1 MGWSRFLRRGRWDAE
16 RARELESHLE
26 IETDENIARGMA
38 PAEARY
44 AAQRK
49 LGNSLRIREEIYR
62 MNTIGW
68 LDTLWQDLR
77 FGLRLLRRTP
87 GFTCVAVLSLTLGIG
102 ANTAI
107 FQLLDAV
114 RLRAL
119 PVKEPGE
126 LVEVR
131 LADPGRRAGNV
142 VARYAQLTG
151 PQWER
156 LRADQQAF
164 SSMLAWSPTR
174 LNLARGGEVRNAQG
188 IFVSGTFFEVL
199 GVAAA
204 RGRVLGAADDL
215 RGCGSRAAV
224 ISHAFW
230 QREYGGDPTVVG
242 RPIHLEGHPFDIVG
256 VTPEGFFGV
265 EVGRMFDVAVPIC
278 AASEIGG
285 EPGLL
290 EDGFTWWLSA
300 VGRLRPGWS
309 AGRASA
315 HLRTLSPALFKAT
328 LPKQLE
334 PEQADRY
341 LKFQLDAAACGG
353 GFSALR
359 TRYETPLWLLLGLS
373 ALVLFTAC
381 ANIANLLLAR
391 AGARKREIA
400 VRLATG
406 ASRGRLVRQLL
417 SESLLLATLGAA
429 LGAVLA
435 QVISATLVSFLSTGR
450 DPLFVS
456 LTPDWRL
463 LGFAAAT
470 ALATTMLFGLL
481 PALRGTSAPLE
492 AVMRSSGRGLTSNRG
507 RLGWQRALVVAQ
519 VALSLVM
526 VTGALLFAA
535 SLRNLTG
542 LDTGFSPDDMVV
554 ADVDFSRVGVP
565 ADRHPALHRELLDR
579 VRSVAGVISA
589 AQVGIVP
596 ISGWSSE
603 DELRLEGHPE
613 TRMPTKL
620 NGVGGRYFETMRTP
634 LVAGRDFG
642 DRDVVGSPLVVIVN
656 QSFARRYFG
665 RAPALGQR
673 LLLHTGSHQ
682 WSAAEIVG
690 VVADTTYDDLRSPFQ
705 PIVYRASAQDPEPG
719 SGLSVVVRSG
729 LSLATLRSAI
739 AKAVTERSPA
749 MSVSFQAYPTMVRDT
764 LLRERLM
771 ATLSGLFGVL
781 ALVLSAT
788 GIYGVLSYL
797 VVRRRQEIGL
807 RLALGATRS
816 AIVRMV
822 AGQSLGWVG
831 AGLGAGVLL
840 AVLAATAARSM
851 LFGLAP
857 TNPVALVAAAATL
870 AATGAIATVIPALRA
885 ARSHPT
891 SALRED

>member
-1 MGWSRFLRRGRWDAE
+1 LAPVRPASYRVGHIPAHPTRRNVVQG
-16 RARELESHLE
+16 
-26 IETDENIARGMA
+26 
-38 PAEARY
+38 
-44 AAQRK
+44 Q
-49 LGNSLRIREEIYR
+49 EEIYQ
-62 MNTIGW
+62 MGTLGVI
-68 LDTLWQDLR
+68 DTLWQDLR

-87 GFTCVAVLSLTLGIG
+87 GFTAVAVLSLTLGIG

-114 RLRAL
+114 RLRTL
-119 PVKEPGE
+119 PVKDPGQ

-131 LADPGRRAGNV
+131 LADTGARAGNV

-156 LRADQQAF
+156 LRVDQQAF
-164 SSMLAWSPTR
+164 SSMLAWSPAR
-174 LNLARGGEVRNAQG
+174 LNLARGGEVSNAQG
-188 IFVSGTFFEVL
+188 IFVSGSFFEVL
-199 GVAAA
+199 GVPAA
-204 RGRVLGAADDL
+204 RGRVLSAADDL

-256 VTPEGFFGV
+256 VTPAGFYGV

-278 AASEIGG
+278 AAPEIGG
-285 EPGLL
+285 EPGRL

-309 AGRASA
+309 VERATA
-315 HLRTLSPALFKAT
+315 HLRTVSPALFKAT
-328 LPKQLE
+328 LPKQLD

-341 LKFQLDAAACGG
+341 LRFKLDAAACEG
-353 GFSALR
+353 GFSSLR

-391 AGARKREIA
+391 AGARRREIA

-406 ASRGRLVRQLL
+406 ASRGRIVRQLL
-417 SESLLLATLGAA
+417 SESLVLAAIGAA
-429 LGAVLA
+429 LGALLA
-435 QVISATLVSFLSTGR
+435 RVISATLVSFLSTGR

-456 LTPDWRL
+456 LESDWRV
-463 LGFAAAT
+463 LGFAAVT
-470 ALATTMLFGLL
+470 TLVTTMLSGLL

-526 VTGALLFAA
+526 VTGALLFAS

-554 ADVDFSRVGVP
+554 VDVDFSRLGVP
-565 ADRHPALHRELLDR
+565 ADRQSALHRELLDR
-579 VRSVAGVISA
+579 VRSITGVVSA

-603 DELRLEGHPE
+603 DELRLEGRPE

-620 NGVGGRYFETMRTP
+620 NGVSGRYFETMRTP
-634 LVAGRDFG
+634 LVAGRDF
-642 DRDVVGSPLVVIVN
+642 DNRDVVGSPQVVIVN

-673 LLLHTGSHQ
+673 LLVHTGPQQ

-690 VVADTTYDDLRSPFQ
+690 VVADTTYDDLRNPFQ
-705 PIVYRASAQDPEPG
+705 PIVYRAAAQDPEPG
-719 SGLSVVVRSG
+719 SGLTVVVRSG
-729 LSLATLRSAI
+729 LSLATLRA
-739 AKAVTERSPA
+739 AVTKEVAERSPQI
-749 MSVSFQAYPTMVRDT
+749 SVSFQAYPTMVRDT

-771 ATLSGLFGVL
+771 ATLSGLFGLL

-797 VVRRRQEIGL
+797 VVRRRQEIGV

-816 AIVRMV
+816 DIVRMV
-822 AGQSLGWVG
+822 AAQSLGWVG
-831 AGLGAGVLL
+831 AGLGVGALL
-840 AVLAATAARSM
+840 AVLTATAARSM
-851 LFGLAP
+851 LFGVAP
-857 TNPVALVAAAATL
+857 TNPLALVIAAAALATAGS
-870 AATGAIATVIPALRA
+870 AATIVPAIRA
-885 ARSHPT
+885 ARLHPT
-891 SALRED
+891 SALRQD

>member
-1 MGWSRFLRRGRWDAE
+1 MGWTRFFRRGRWDAE
-16 RARELESHLE
+16 RARELEAHIE

-38 PAEARY
+38 PEEARW

-49 LGNSLRIREEIYR
+49 LGNVLSIREEIYQ
-62 MNTIGW
+62 MNTLAI

-87 GFTCVAVLSLTLGIG
+87 GFTAVAVLSLTLGIG

-114 RLRAL
+114 RLRPL
-119 PVKEPGE
+119 PVKDPGQ

-131 LADPGRRAGNV
+131 LADPGPRPGNV
-142 VARYAQLTG
+142 VARYAQLTS

-156 LRADQQAF
+156 LGADQQAF
-164 SSMLAWSPTR
+164 SSMLAWSPSR
-174 LNLARGGEVRNAQG
+174 FNLARGGEVRNAQG
-188 IFVSGTFFEVL
+188 IFVSGSFFEVL
-199 GVAAA
+199 GVPAA
-204 RGRVLGAADDL
+204 RGRVLGDADDQ

-230 QREYGGDPTVVG
+230 QREYGGDPAVIG
-242 RPIHLEGHPFDIVG
+242 RAIHLEGHAFDIVG
-256 VTPEGFFGV
+256 VTPAGFYGV

-278 AASEIGG
+278 AAPEIGG
-285 EPGLL
+285 DPGPLL
-290 EDGFTWWLSA
+290 TWWLSA
-300 VGRLRPGWS
+300 MGRLRPGWS
-309 AGRASA
+309 VGQATA
-315 HLRTLSPALFKAT
+315 HLRTISPALFKAT
-328 LPKQLE
+328 LPEQLE
-334 PEQADRY
+334 PEQADSY
-341 LKFQLDAAACGG
+341 LRFKLDAVARGG
-353 GFSALR
+353 GFSSLR

-373 ALVLFTAC
+373 ALVLLTAC

-391 AGARKREIA
+391 AGARKREMA

-406 ASRGRLVRQLL
+406 ASRGRVVRQLL

-435 QVISATLVSFLSTGR
+435 QAISATLVSFLSTGR

-456 LTPDWRL
+456 LTPDWRI

-470 ALATTMLFGLL
+470 ALVTTMLFGLL
-481 PALRGTSAPLE
+481 PALRATAAPLE
-492 AVMRSSGRGLTSNRG
+492 AVMRSSSRGLTSSRA

-526 VTGALLFAA
+526 VTGALLFAS

-542 LDTGFSPDDMVV
+542 LDTGFTPDDMVV
-554 ADVDFSRVGVP
+554 VDVDFSRLGVA
-565 ADRHPALHRELLDR
+565 ADRQPALHRELLDR
-579 VRSVAGVISA
+579 VRSIPGVTSA

-596 ISGWSSE
+596 IGGWSSA

-620 NGVGGRYFETMRTP
+620 NGVSGRYFETMRTP
-634 LVAGRDFG
+634 LVAGRDF
-642 DRDVVGSPLVVIVN
+642 DARDVVGSPLVAIVN
-656 QSFARRYFG
+656 QSFAGRYLG
-665 RAPALGQR
+665 RGTALGQR
-673 LLLHTGSHQ
+673 LLLHTGPQQ
-682 WSAAEIVG
+682 WSAAAIVG
-690 VVADTTYDDLRSPFQ
+690 VVADTTYDDLRNPFQ

-719 SGLSVVVRSG
+719 SGLTVVVRSG
-729 LSLATLRSAI
+729 LSLATLRSAVT
-739 AKAVTERSPA
+739 KQVTERSPQI
-749 MSVSFQAYPTMVRDT
+749 SLSFQAYPSMVRDT

-771 ATLSGLFGVL
+771 ATLSGFFGVL
-781 ALVLSAT
+781 ALALSAI

-797 VVRRRQEIGL
+797 VVRRRQEIGV
-807 RLALGATRS
+807 RLALGATRLD
-816 AIVRMV
+816 IVRMV
-822 AGQSLGWVG
+822 AAQSLGWVG
-831 AGLGAGVLL
+831 AGLGAGVVL
-840 AVLAATAARSM
+840 AVLAARTARSL

-857 TNPVALVAAAATL
+857 TDPVALVAAAVTL
-870 AATGAIATVIPALRA
+870 AATAAVATVIPALRA
-885 ARSHPT
+885 GRLHPT

>member
-1 MGWSRFLRRGRWDAE
+1 M
-16 RARELESHLE
+16 
-26 IETDENIARGMA
+26 TT
-38 PAEARY
+38 
-44 AAQRK
+44 
-49 LGNSLRIREEIYR
+49 LG
-62 MNTIGW
+62 T
-68 LDTLWQDLR
+68 LDTVWQDLR

-87 GFTCVAVLSLTLGIG
+87 GFTAVAVLSLTLGIG

-119 PVKEPGE
+119 PVKDPGQ

-131 LADPGRRAGNV
+131 LADPGPRPGNV

-164 SSMLAWSPTR
+164 SSVLAWSPSR
-174 LNLARGGEVRNAQG
+174 FNLALGGEVRTAQG
-188 IFVSGTFFEVL
+188 IFVSGSFFEVL
-199 GVAAA
+199 GITAA
-204 RGRVLGAADDL
+204 RGRVLGAADDR

-230 QREYGGDPTVVG
+230 QREYGGDPAVVW
-242 RPIHLEGHPFDIVG
+242 RAIHLEGHAFDIVG

-278 AASEIGG
+278 AAPEIGG

-290 EDGFTWWLSA
+290 EDGFTWWLSTM
-300 VGRLRPGWS
+300 GRLRPGWS
-309 AGRASA
+309 VERATA
-315 HLRTLSPALFKAT
+315 RLRTISPALFRAT

-334 PEQADRY
+334 PEQADKY
-341 LKFQLDAAACGG
+341 LRFTLDAVARGG
-353 GFSALR
+353 GFSSLR

-373 ALVLFTAC
+373 ALVLLTAC

-391 AGARKREIA
+391 AGARKREMA

-406 ASRGRLVRQLL
+406 ASRGRVVRQLL
-417 SESLLLATLGAA
+417 SESLLLAALGAA

-435 QVISATLVSFLSTGR
+435 RVISATLVSFLSTGR

-456 LTPDWRL
+456 LTPDWRI
-463 LGFAAAT
+463 LGFTAAT

-481 PALRGTSAPLE
+481 PALRATSAPLE
-492 AVMRSSGRGLTSNRG
+492 AVMRSSGRGLVSSRA

-526 VTGALLFAA
+526 VAGALLFAS

-542 LDTGFSPDDMVV
+542 LDTGFSPDHMVV
-554 ADVDFSRVGVP
+554 VEVDFGRLGVP
-565 ADRHPALHRELLDR
+565 ADRQSALQREVLDR
-579 VRSVAGVISA
+579 VRSIAGVISA
-589 AQVGIVP
+589 AQVGILP

-620 NGVGGRYFETMRTP
+620 NGVSGRYFETMRTP
-634 LVAGRDFG
+634 LIAGRDFD
-642 DRDVVGSPLVVIVN
+642 DRDAVGSPLVAIVN
-656 QSFARRYFG
+656 QSFARRYFD
-665 RAPALGQR
+665 RAPVLGQR
-673 LLLHTGSHQ
+673 LLVHTGPHQ

-690 VVADTTYDDLRSPFQ
+690 VVADTTYDDLRQPFQ

-719 SGLSVVVRSG
+719 NGLTVVVRSG
-729 LSLATLRSAI
+729 LSLATLRSA
-739 AKAVTERSPA
+739 VTKEVTRRSPQV
-749 MSVSFQAYPTMVRDT
+749 SVSFQAYPSMVRDT

-781 ALVLSAT
+781 ALVLSAV

-797 VVRRRQEIGL
+797 VVRRRQEIGV

-816 AIVRMV
+816 EIVRMV
-822 AGQSLGWVG
+822 AAQSLGWVG
-831 AGLGAGVLL
+831 AGLGAGALL
-840 AVLAATAARSM
+840 AVVTATAARSM
-851 LFGLAP
+851 LFGFTPTDPLA
-857 TNPVALVAAAATL
+857 LIAAAVTL
-870 AATGAIATVIPALRA
+870 AATGTVATVIPALRA
-885 ARSHPT
+885 GRLHPT

>member
-1 MGWSRFLRRGRWDAE
+1 MGWTRFLRRGRWDAE
-16 RARELESHLE
+16 RARELEAHLQ

-38 PAEARY
+38 PEEARW

-49 LGNSLRIREEIYR
+49 LGNVLRIREDIYE
-62 MNTIGW
+62 MNTIGF

-87 GFTCVAVLSLTLGIG
+87 GFTAVALLSLTLGIG

-119 PVKEPGE
+119 PVKDPGQ

-131 LADPGRRAGNV
+131 LADPGPRPGNTI
-142 VARYAQLTG
+142 ARYAQLTG

-164 SSMLAWSPTR
+164 SGMLAWSPSR
-174 LNLARGGEVRNAQG
+174 FNLARGGEVRNAQG
-188 IFVSGTFFEVL
+188 IFVSGSFFEVL
-199 GVAAA
+199 GVPAA
-204 RGRVLGAADDL
+204 RGRVLSDADDR

-230 QREYGGDPTVVG
+230 QREYGGDPAVIG
-242 RPIHLEGHPFDIVG
+242 RAIHLEGHAFDIVG
-256 VTPEGFFGV
+256 VTPEGFYGV

-278 AASEIGG
+278 AAPEIGG
-285 EPGLL
+285 DPGPLL
-290 EDGFTWWLSA
+290 TWWLSA

-309 AGRASA
+309 VGRATA
-315 HLRTLSPALFKAT
+315 HLRTISPALFKAT
-328 LPKQLE
+328 LPEQLE

-341 LKFQLDAAACGG
+341 LRFKLDAVARGG
-353 GFSALR
+353 GFSSLR

-373 ALVLFTAC
+373 ALVLLTAC

-391 AGARKREIA
+391 AGARTREMA

-417 SESLLLATLGAA
+417 SESLLLAAIGATLGAA
-429 LGAVLA
+429 LAR
-435 QVISATLVSFLSTGR
+435 VISATLVSFLSTGR

-456 LTPDWRL
+456 LTPDWRI
-463 LGFAAAT
+463 LGFTVGT
-470 ALATTMLFGLL
+470 ALVTTMLFGLM
-481 PALRGTSAPLE
+481 PALRAASAPLE
-492 AVMRSSGRGLTSNRG
+492 AVMRSSGRGLTSSRA

-526 VTGALLFAA
+526 VAGALLFVS

-542 LDTGFSPDDMVV
+542 LDTGFSPDHMVV
-554 ADVDFSRVGVP
+554 VDVDFSRLDVP
-565 ADRHPALHRELLDR
+565 ADRQPALHRELLDR
-579 VRSVAGVISA
+579 VRAIPGVTSA

-596 ISGWSSE
+596 IGGWSSE

-620 NGVGGRYFETMRTP
+620 NGVSGRYFETMRTP
-634 LVAGRDFG
+634 IVAGRDF
-642 DRDVVGSPLVVIVN
+642 DARDAVGSPQVAIVN

-673 LLLHTGSHQ
+673 ILLHTGPQQ

-690 VVADTTYDDLRSPFQ
+690 VVADTTYDDLRNPFQ

-719 SGLSVVVRSG
+719 SGLTVVVRSG
-729 LSLATLRSAI
+729 LSLAALRSAVT
-739 AKAVTERSPA
+739 KEVTERSSQ
-749 MSVSFQAYPTMVRDT
+749 MSLSFQAYPSMVRDT

-771 ATLSGLFGVL
+771 ATLSGFFGVL
-781 ALVLSAT
+781 ALVLSAI

-797 VVRRRQEIGL
+797 VVRRRQEIGV
-807 RLALGATRS
+807 RLALGATR
-816 AIVRMV
+816 AEIVRMV
-822 AGQSLGWVG
+822 ATQSLGWVG
-831 AGLGAGVLL
+831 AGLGVGALL
-840 AVLAATAARSM
+840 AVLTATAARSM
-851 LFGLAP
+851 LFGLAATDP
-857 TNPVALVAAAATL
+857 LVLIAAVVTL
-870 AATGAIATVIPALRA
+870 AATGAVATVIPALRA
-885 ARSHPT
+885 GRLHPT

>member
-1 MGWSRFLRRGRWDAE
+1 MS
-16 RARELESHLE
+16 
-26 IETDENIARGMA
+26 T
-38 PAEARY
+38 
-44 AAQRK
+44 
-49 LGNSLRIREEIYR
+49 LGVI
-62 MNTIGW
+62 
-68 LDTLWQDLR
+68 DTLWQDLR

-87 GFTCVAVLSLTLGIG
+87 GFTAVAVLSLALGIG
-102 ANTAI
+102 ANMAI

-114 RLRAL
+114 RLRTL
-119 PVKEPGE
+119 PVRSPEQ

-131 LADPGRRAGNV
+131 LADPGPRAGNV

-156 LRADQQAF
+156 LRAEQQAF
-164 SSMLAWSPTR
+164 SSMLAWSPVR
-174 LNLARGGEVRNAQG
+174 VNLARGGEVRNAQG
-188 IFVSGTFFEVL
+188 IFVSGGFFDVL
-199 GVAAA
+199 GVPAA

-256 VTPEGFFGV
+256 VTPEGFYGV

-278 AASEIGG
+278 AAPEIGG

-309 AGRASA
+309 VERATA
-315 HLRTLSPALFKAT
+315 HLRTISPALFKAT
-328 LPKQLE
+328 LPTQLE
-334 PEQADRY
+334 PEQADKY
-341 LKFQLDAAACGG
+341 LKFKLAAAACGG
-353 GFSALR
+353 GFSSLR

-373 ALVLFTAC
+373 ALVLLTAC

-406 ASRGRLVRQLL
+406 ASRGRIVRQLL
-417 SESLLLATLGAA
+417 SESLLLAALGAA

-435 QVISATLVSFLSTGR
+435 RVISATLVSFLSTGR

-456 LTPDWRL
+456 LTPDWRF
-463 LGFAAAT
+463 LGFAAVT
-470 ALATTMLFGLL
+470 AIVTTMLFGLL

-519 VALSLVM
+519 VALSLAM
-526 VTGALLFAA
+526 VTGALLFAS

-554 ADVDFSRVGVP
+554 VDVDFSRLSVP
-565 ADRHPALHRELLDR
+565 ADRQPALHRELLDR
-579 VRSVAGVISA
+579 VRSITGVTSA
-589 AQVGIVP
+589 AEVGIVP

-613 TRMPTKL
+613 IRMPTKL
-620 NGVGGRYFETMRTP
+620 NGVSGRYFETMRTP
-634 LVAGRDFG
+634 LVAGRDFD
-642 DRDVVGSPLVVIVN
+642 DRDVVGSPQVAIVN
-656 QSFARRYFG
+656 RSFANRYLG

-673 LLLHTGSHQ
+673 LLLHTGPQQ

-690 VVADTTYDDLRSPFQ
+690 VVADTTYDDLRNSFQ

-719 SGLSVVVRSG
+719 SGLTVVVRSG

-739 AKAVTERSPA
+739 TKEVTERSPQV
-749 MSVSFQAYPTMVRDT
+749 SVSFQAYPTMVRDT

-797 VVRRRQEIGL
+797 VVRRRQEIGV

-816 AIVRMV
+816 DIVRMV

-831 AGLGAGVLL
+831 AGLGAGALL
-840 AVLAATAARSM
+840 AVLTATAARSM

-857 TNPVALVAAAATL
+857 TNPLALIIAAAALATTGS
-870 AATGAIATVIPALRA
+870 AATIIPALRA
-885 ARSHPT
+885 ARLHPT
-891 SALRED
+891 TALRQD

>member
-1 MGWSRFLRRGRWDAE
+1 MGWTRFLRRGRWDAE
-16 RARELESHLE
+16 RARELEAHLQ

-38 PAEARY
+38 PEEARW

-49 LGNSLRIREEIYR
+49 LGNVLRIREDIYE
-62 MNTIGW
+62 MNTIGF

-87 GFTCVAVLSLTLGIG
+87 GFTAVALLSLTLGIG

-119 PVKEPGE
+119 PVKDPGQ

-131 LADPGRRAGNV
+131 LADPGPRPGNTI
-142 VARYAQLTG
+142 ARYAQLTG

-164 SSMLAWSPTR
+164 SGMLAWSPSR
-174 LNLARGGEVRNAQG
+174 FNLARGGEVRNAQG
-188 IFVSGTFFEVL
+188 IFVSGSFFEVL
-199 GVAAA
+199 GVPAA
-204 RGRVLGAADDL
+204 RGRVLGDADDR

-230 QREYGGDPTVVG
+230 QREYGGDPAVIG
-242 RPIHLEGHPFDIVG
+242 RAIHLEGHAFDIVG
-256 VTPEGFFGV
+256 VTPEGFYGV

-278 AASEIGG
+278 AAPEIGG
-285 EPGLL
+285 DPGPLL
-290 EDGFTWWLSA
+290 TWWLSA

-309 AGRASA
+309 VGRATA
-315 HLRTLSPALFKAT
+315 HLRTISPALFKAT
-328 LPKQLE
+328 LPEQLE

-341 LKFQLDAAACGG
+341 LRFKLDAVARGG
-353 GFSALR
+353 GFSSLR

-373 ALVLFTAC
+373 ALVLLTAC

-391 AGARKREIA
+391 AGARTREMA

-417 SESLLLATLGAA
+417 SESLLLAAIGATLGAA
-429 LGAVLA
+429 LAR
-435 QVISATLVSFLSTGR
+435 VISATLVSFLSTGR

-456 LTPDWRL
+456 LTPDWRI
-463 LGFAAAT
+463 LGFTVGT
-470 ALATTMLFGLL
+470 ALVTTMLFGLM
-481 PALRGTSAPLE
+481 PALRAASAPLE
-492 AVMRSSGRGLTSNRG
+492 AVMRSSGRGLTSSRA

-526 VTGALLFAA
+526 VAGALLFVS

-542 LDTGFSPDDMVV
+542 LDTGFSPDHMVV
-554 ADVDFSRVGVP
+554 VDVDFSRLDVP
-565 ADRHPALHRELLDR
+565 ADRQPALHRELLDR
-579 VRSVAGVISA
+579 VRAIPGVTSA

-596 ISGWSSE
+596 IGGWSSE

-620 NGVGGRYFETMRTP
+620 NGVSGRYFETMRTP
-634 LVAGRDFG
+634 IVAGRDF
-642 DRDVVGSPLVVIVN
+642 DARDAVGSPQVAIVN

-673 LLLHTGSHQ
+673 ILLHTGPQQ

-690 VVADTTYDDLRSPFQ
+690 VVADTTYDDLRNPFQ

-719 SGLSVVVRSG
+719 SGLTVVVRSG
-729 LSLATLRSAI
+729 LSLAALRSAVT
-739 AKAVTERSPA
+739 KEVTERSSQ
-749 MSVSFQAYPTMVRDT
+749 MSLSFQAYPSMVRDT

-771 ATLSGLFGVL
+771 ATLSGFFGVL
-781 ALVLSAT
+781 ALVLSAI

-797 VVRRRQEIGL
+797 VVRRRQEIGV
-807 RLALGATRS
+807 RLALGATR
-816 AIVRMV
+816 AEIVRMV
-822 AGQSLGWVG
+822 ATQSLGWVG
-831 AGLGAGVLL
+831 AGLGVGALL
-840 AVLAATAARSM
+840 AVLTATAARSM
-851 LFGLAP
+851 LFGLAATDP
-857 TNPVALVAAAATL
+857 LVLIAAVVTL
-870 AATGAIATVIPALRA
+870 AATGAVATVIPALRA
-885 ARSHPT
+885 GRLHPT

>member
-1 MGWSRFLRRGRWDAE
+1 MGWTRFFRRGRWDAE
-16 RARELESHLE
+16 RARELEAHIE

-38 PAEARY
+38 PEEARW

-49 LGNSLRIREEIYR
+49 LGNVLSIREEIYQ
-62 MNTIGW
+62 MNTLAI

-87 GFTCVAVLSLTLGIG
+87 GFTAVAVLSLTLGIG

-114 RLRAL
+114 RLRPL
-119 PVKEPGE
+119 PVKDPGQ

-131 LADPGRRAGNV
+131 LADPGPRPGNV
-142 VARYAQLTG
+142 VARYAQLTS

-156 LRADQQAF
+156 LGADQQAF
-164 SSMLAWSPTR
+164 SSMLAWSPSR
-174 LNLARGGEVRNAQG
+174 FNLARGGEVRNAQG
-188 IFVSGTFFEVL
+188 IFVSGSFFEVL
-199 GVAAA
+199 GVPAA
-204 RGRVLGAADDL
+204 RGRVLGDADDQ

-230 QREYGGDPTVVG
+230 QREYGGDPAVIG
-242 RPIHLEGHPFDIVG
+242 RAIHLEGHAFDIVG
-256 VTPEGFFGV
+256 VTPAGFYGV

-278 AASEIGG
+278 AAPEIGG
-285 EPGLL
+285 DPGPLL
-290 EDGFTWWLSA
+290 TWWLS
-300 VGRLRPGWS
+300 VMGRLRPGWS
-309 AGRASA
+309 VGQATA
-315 HLRTLSPALFKAT
+315 HLRTISPALFKAT
-328 LPKQLE
+328 LPEQLE
-334 PEQADRY
+334 PEQADSY
-341 LKFQLDAAACGG
+341 LRFKLDAVARGG
-353 GFSALR
+353 GFSSLR

-373 ALVLFTAC
+373 ALVLLTAC

-391 AGARKREIA
+391 AGARKREMA

-406 ASRGRLVRQLL
+406 ASRGRVVRQLL

-435 QVISATLVSFLSTGR
+435 QAISATLVSFLSTGR

-456 LTPDWRL
+456 LTPDWRI

-470 ALATTMLFGLL
+470 ALVTTMLFGLL
-481 PALRGTSAPLE
+481 PALRATAAPLE
-492 AVMRSSGRGLTSNRG
+492 AVMRSSSRGLTSSRA

-526 VTGALLFAA
+526 VTGALLFAS

-542 LDTGFSPDDMVV
+542 LDTGFTPDDMVV
-554 ADVDFSRVGVP
+554 VDVDFSRLGVA
-565 ADRHPALHRELLDR
+565 ADRQPALHRELLDR
-579 VRSVAGVISA
+579 VRSIPGVTSA

-596 ISGWSSE
+596 IGGWSSA

-620 NGVGGRYFETMRTP
+620 NGVSGRYFETMRTP
-634 LVAGRDFG
+634 LVAGRDF
-642 DRDVVGSPLVVIVN
+642 DARDVVGSPLVAIVN
-656 QSFARRYFG
+656 QSFAGRYLG
-665 RAPALGQR
+665 RGTALGQR
-673 LLLHTGSHQ
+673 LLLHTGPQQ
-682 WSAAEIVG
+682 WSAAAIVG
-690 VVADTTYDDLRSPFQ
+690 VVADTTYDDLRNPFQ

-719 SGLSVVVRSG
+719 SGLTVVVRSG
-729 LSLATLRSAI
+729 LSLATLRSAVT
-739 AKAVTERSPA
+739 KQVTERSPQI
-749 MSVSFQAYPTMVRDT
+749 SLSFQAYPSMVRDT

-771 ATLSGLFGVL
+771 ATLSGFFGVL
-781 ALVLSAT
+781 ALALSAI

-797 VVRRRQEIGL
+797 VVRRRQEIGV
-807 RLALGATRS
+807 RLALGATRLD
-816 AIVRMV
+816 IVRMV
-822 AGQSLGWVG
+822 AAQSLGWVG
-831 AGLGAGVLL
+831 AGLGAGVVL
-840 AVLAATAARSM
+840 AVLAARTARSL

-857 TNPVALVAAAATL
+857 TDPVALVAAAVTL
-870 AATGAIATVIPALRA
+870 AATAAVATVIPALRA
-885 ARSHPT
+885 GRLHPT

>member
-1 MGWSRFLRRGRWDAE
+1 MGWTRFLRRGRWDAE
-16 RARELESHLE
+16 RAQELEAHLQ
-26 IETDENIARGMA
+26 IETDENVARGMPPDQA
-38 PAEARY
+38 RWAAE
-44 AAQRK
+44 RK
-49 LGNSLRIREEIYR
+49 LGNALRIREEIYE
-62 MNTIGW
+62 MNTLGI
-68 LDTLWQDLR
+68 LDALWQDLR
-77 FGLRLLRRTP
+77 FGFRLLRRTP
-87 GFTCVAVLSLTLGIG
+87 GFTVVAVLSLTLGIG

-119 PVKEPGE
+119 PVKDPGQ

-131 LADPGRRAGNV
+131 LADPGPRPGNV

-164 SSMLAWSPTR
+164 SSMLAWSPSR
-174 LNLARGGEVRNAQG
+174 FNLARGGEVRNAQG
-188 IFVSGTFFEVL
+188 IFVSGSFFEVL
-199 GVAAA
+199 GVPAA
-204 RGRVLGAADDL
+204 RGRILGAADDR

-242 RPIHLEGHPFDIVG
+242 RAIHLEGHAFDIVG
-256 VTPEGFFGV
+256 VTPEGFYGV

-278 AASEIGG
+278 AAPEIGG

-309 AGRASA
+309 VGRATA
-315 HLRTLSPALFKAT
+315 HLRTMSPALFKAT

-334 PEQADRY
+334 PEQADKY
-341 LKFQLDAAACGG
+341 LRFKLDAVARGG
-353 GFSALR
+353 GFSSLR

-373 ALVLFTAC
+373 ALVLLTAC

-391 AGARKREIA
+391 AGARSREMA

-417 SESLLLATLGAA
+417 SESLLLAAIGAA
-429 LGAVLA
+429 LGAALA
-435 QVISATLVSFLSTGR
+435 RAISATLVSFLSTGR

-456 LTPDWRL
+456 LTPDWRI
-463 LGFAAAT
+463 LGFT
-470 ALATTMLFGLL
+470 AVTTLVTTMLFGLM
-481 PALRGTSAPLE
+481 PALRATSAPLE
-492 AVMRSSGRGLTSNRG
+492 AVMRSSGRGLTSSHA

-526 VTGALLFAA
+526 VAGALLFAS

-542 LDTGFSPDDMVV
+542 LDTGFSPDHLVV
-554 ADVDFSRVGVP
+554 VDVDFSRLGVP
-565 ADRHPALHRELLDR
+565 ADRQPALHRELLDR
-579 VRSVAGVISA
+579 VRWITGVTSA

-603 DELRLEGHPE
+603 DELMLEGHPE
-613 TRMPTKL
+613 IRMPTKL
-620 NGVGGRYFETMRTP
+620 NGVSGRYFETMRTP
-634 LVAGRDFG
+634 LVAGRDF
-642 DRDVVGSPLVVIVN
+642 DARDVVGSLPVAIVN

-673 LLLHTGSHQ
+673 LLLHTGPHQ

-690 VVADTTYDDLRSPFQ
+690 VVADTTYDALRNPFQ
-705 PIVYRASAQDPEPG
+705 PIVYRASAQDADPG
-719 SGLSVVVRSG
+719 SGLTVVVRSG
-729 LSLATLRSAI
+729 LSLATLRSAVT
-739 AKAVTERSPA
+739 KEVTERSPQI
-749 MSVSFQAYPTMVRDT
+749 SVSFQAYPSMVRDT

-771 ATLSGLFGVL
+771 ATLSGFFGVL
-781 ALVLSAT
+781 ALALSAI

-797 VVRRRQEIGL
+797 VVRRRQEIGV

-816 AIVRMV
+816 EIVRMV
-822 AGQSLGWVG
+822 AAQSLGWVG
-831 AGLGAGVLL
+831 AGLGAGALL
-840 AVLAATAARSM
+840 AVLTATAARSM
-851 LFGLAP
+851 LFGLTP
-857 TNPVALVAAAATL
+857 TDPLALFAAAITL
-870 AATGAIATVIPALRA
+870 AATGAVATVIPALRA
-885 ARSHPT
+885 GRLHPT